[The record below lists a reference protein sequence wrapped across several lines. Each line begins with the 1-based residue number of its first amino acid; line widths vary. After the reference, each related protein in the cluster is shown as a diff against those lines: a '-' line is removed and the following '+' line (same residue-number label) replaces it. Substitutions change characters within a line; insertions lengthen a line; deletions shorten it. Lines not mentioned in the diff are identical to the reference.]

1 MSAVDPSAPTRGD
14 GRSGWCLTRPAGG
27 TDLDHA
33 HCAYDACTCTC
44 HTRHNSAT
52 TERPVMGNIGTDRRE
67 IELEPLEPLEEPT
80 APVEAPAAPD
90 REEVPA

>member
-1 MSAVDPSAPTRGD
+1 
-14 GRSGWCLTRPAGG
+14 
-27 TDLDHA
+27 
-33 HCAYDACTCTC
+33 
-44 HTRHNSAT
+44 
-52 TERPVMGNIGTDRRE
+52 MGNIGTDRRE